1 MRRLLFFSL
10 LLLFAIYL
18 FSPCVSAQETS
29 YKGDKNNRCS
39 NHMSGNKVRTI
50 FYNYG
55 LVGDIGEISG
65 EWPIGTGN
73 EYVGDVSPLVG
84 VEFVHP
90 RGDTLHSVVTSDGP
104 RGNGDGQGGK
114 YWGFEPL
121 AGFAAMPGG
130 DVKCKVALSNQPDTW
145 PENWPDK
152 MYYDPRDPGWRRDS
166 YDPGWSGR
174 WNGYFGKDQFNADQE
189 TYFQMDDNAD
199 DEWFL
204 RTDGEGRNYY
214 FYPDSTDSTRR
225 GCGLRV
231 AVRGLQWSHFLA
243 EDCIFWL
250 YEITNV
256 GTTPF
261 DKVAF
266 GMVVG
271 TLSGGR
277 QDSRDDLAW
286 FDTQNDITYSW
297 DSDDIPSPGWVCGD
311 IQCIGYV
318 GYAFMESPGNPYDG
332 IDNDGDSQDP
342 SSPVLTTNLLYDMT
356 QPMSFGPRDE
366 LVLIDYYSYE
376 RRDTTFPDTGSLVYW
391 IRDQRHELRA
401 GQTVIENGRNNIDDN
416 FNGLIDERLPDHANL
431 KYKDYLAGIGLFDPL
446 IDEARDDSIDNDGD
460 WDPLTD
466 DVGADGAPLTGDQ
479 GEGDGKPTPG
489 EPHFDRTDVDE
500 SDQIGLSSFE
510 YFSPPGAVRM
520 NDDDGLW
527 ERMKPGR
534 FDQVSPVPEDGDFVY
549 GSGYFPLLP
558 GQTERFSMAL
568 VYGEDSTDIFANKLT
583 VQQIYNENY
592 NFARP
597 PDKATIVAVPGDR
610 RVTLYW
616 DDKAERSVDP
626 TTEKDFEGYKIYRAT
641 DPGFNEI
648 FTITDGRGRKIFS
661 RPIAQFDLADSIK
674 GFFPRAVNGA
684 SYYLGEDTGLR
695 HVWTDSTVENGQI
708 YYYAVCAYDC
718 GDSAKNIFPAETSKF
733 ILLDE
738 GGNLTTDINTVQVIP
753 RAPAAGY
760 TPAKVTPVEH
770 LTGRAT
776 GGIYVEVVDPRKVKD
791 GHEYAVTFDDSA
803 GSTYRYN
810 VIDLTAPIP
819 DTVLWHEPFIT
830 EPVSDWIYDAFGP
843 YYDSLF
849 GYPPG
854 IYDVKRHFQVYLSSG
869 VGDSALFDGQRLYFL
884 RPRNTVMIPEFSKW
898 ADRPGSDSLLNF
910 NFTVANYPDI
920 FLRGVPWVA
929 DYDIIFSDQV
939 IDTAA
944 YFNWYNLFILPE
956 TPVYFTVR
964 DLNRDERVKF
974 SFQEKDTTQDGR
986 VDHAEVLLI
995 FENDSV
1001 LTWAVEFTRNQ
1012 DRDKVLNPRPGDT
1025 LRIRLYQDF
1034 TSTDR
1039 YGYNVSGAKIEPASV
1054 QLDRIRVYPN
1064 PYLAATT
1071 QEPANPYSTG
1081 RGPRHVTFIH
1091 LPQRCEIR
1099 IFTVRGELVQTIYHN
1114 SSIDDGTEEWNLRS
1128 KDGLDVAYGIYIYH
1142 IESKS
1147 GGGETTGKL
1156 ALIK

>member
-1 MRRLLFFSL
+1 
-10 LLLFAIYL
+10 
-18 FSPCVSAQETS
+18 
-29 YKGDKNNRCS
+29 
-39 NHMSGNKVRTI
+39 
-50 FYNYG
+50 
-55 LVGDIGEISG
+55 
-65 EWPIGTGN
+65 
-73 EYVGDVSPLVG
+73 
-84 VEFVHP
+84 
-90 RGDTLHSVVTSDGP
+90 
-104 RGNGDGQGGK
+104 
-114 YWGFEPL
+114 
-121 AGFAAMPGG
+121 
-130 DVKCKVALSNQPDTW
+130 
-145 PENWPDK
+145 
-152 MYYDPRDPGWRRDS
+152 
-166 YDPGWSGR
+166 
-174 WNGYFGKDQFNADQE
+174 
-189 TYFQMDDNAD
+189 MDDNAD
-199 DEWFL
+199 AEWFL
-204 RTDGEGRNYY
+204 RTDGEGNNYH
-214 FYPDSTDSTRR
+214 FYPDSTDTTRR

-297 DSDDIPSPGWVCGD
+297 DSDDIPSPGWDCGD
-311 IQCIGYV
+311 FQCVGYV
-318 GYAFMESPGNPYDG
+318 GYAFLESPGNPYDG
-332 IDNDGDSQDP
+332 IDNDGDGDP

-366 LVLIDYYSYE
+366 LILIDYYTYE

-401 GQTVIENGRNNIDDN
+401 GQMVAENGRNNIDDN

-431 KYKDYLAGIGLFDPL
+431 KYKDYLAGIGLSDIL
-446 IDEARDDSIDNDGD
+446 IDEARDDSIDNDRD
-460 WDPLTD
+460 WNPLTD
-466 DVGADGAPLTGDQ
+466 DVGADGAPLTGDA

-510 YFSPPGAVRM
+510 YFSPPPALRM
-520 NDDDGLW
+520 NNDEGIW
-527 ERMKPGR
+527 KRMKPGR
-534 FDQVSPVPEDGDFVY
+534 FDEVSPVPEDGDFVY

-568 VYGEDSTDIFANKLT
+568 VYGEDSTDIFINKLT

-592 NFARP
+592 NFAHP
-597 PDKATIVAVPGDR
+597 PDKPTITAVPGDG

-616 DDKAERSVDP
+616 DDVAERSYDP
-626 TTEKDFEGYKIYRAT
+626 TTGFDFEGYKIYRAT
-641 DPGFNEI
+641 DPGFNEV

-661 RPIAQFDLADSIK
+661 RPIAQFDSDNDIK
-674 GFFPRAVNGA
+674 GLFPRAVNGA

-738 GGNLTTDINTVQVIP
+738 GGNLTTDINTVQVMP

-760 TPAKVTPVEH
+760 TPAEVTPVEH
-770 LTGRAT
+770 LAGRAT
-776 GGIYVEVVDPRKVKD
+776 GGIYVEVVDPREVKD

-803 GSTYRYN
+803 GSAYLYN
-810 VIDLTAPIP
+810 VIDLADPIP
-819 DTVLWHEPFIT
+819 DTVLWHEPFIM

-849 GYPPG
+849 GLRPG
-854 IYDVKRHFQVYLSSG
+854 IYDVKRYFEVYLSSG

-884 RPRNTVMIPEFSKW
+884 RPRNTVMIPEFSGW
-898 ADRPGSDSLLNF
+898 AEKPGSDSPLSYIF
-910 NFTVANYPDI
+910 SVAHSVFPRVEGI
-920 FLRGVPWVA
+920 PWTA
-929 DYDIIFSDQV
+929 DYDVTFYGDV
-939 IDTAA
+939 MDTAIA
-944 YFNWYNLFILPE
+944 FSRMGFPE
-956 TPVYFTVR
+956 TEVNFTVR
-964 DLNRDERVKF
+964 DLNRNELVKF
-974 SFQEKDTTQDGR
+974 ALQEKDTTRNKAIDNS
-986 VDHAEVLLI
+986 EVIWI
-995 FENDSV
+995 FEEDTI
-1001 LTWAVEFTRNQ
+1001 LTWTIQFLREE
-1012 DRDKVLNPRPGDT
+1012 DRELNPRPGDT
-1025 LRIRLYQDF
+1025 LRIRLYQGF

-1039 YGYNVSGAKIEPASV
+1039 YGYSVSGAKIEPAKV

-1071 QEPANPYSTG
+1071 QEPANPYSSG

-1099 IFTVRGELVQTIYHN
+1099 IFTVRGELVQTIYHS

>member
-1 MRRLLFFSL
+1 
-10 LLLFAIYL
+10 
-18 FSPCVSAQETS
+18 
-29 YKGDKNNRCS
+29 
-39 NHMSGNKVRTI
+39 MSGNKVRTI

>member
-1 MRRLLFFSL
+1 MRRVLFISFL
-10 LLLFAIYL
+10 LLLASYL
-18 FSPCVSAQETS
+18 LSPCLYAQITE
-29 YKGDKNNRCS
+29 YKGDKIYRCK
-39 NHMSGNKVRTI
+39 NYMSGNKVRTV

-73 EYVGDVSPLVG
+73 EYVGDVSPLVA

-104 RGNGDGQGGK
+104 RGNADGQGGK
-114 YWGFEPL
+114 FWGFEPL
-121 AGFAAMPGG
+121 PGFCATPVG
-130 DVKCKVALSNQPDTW
+130 DMQCKVALSNQPDTW
-145 PENWPDK
+145 PDYWPDK

-166 YDPGWSGR
+166 YDPGWNGH

-204 RTDGEGRNYY
+204 RTDGQGNNYY
-214 FYPDSTDSTRR
+214 FYPDSTDTTRR

-231 AVRGLQWSHFLA
+231 LVRALQWSHFLA

-297 DSDDIPSPGWVCGD
+297 DSDDVPSPGWVCGA

-318 GYAFMESPGNPYDG
+318 GYAFLESPGNPYDG

-342 SSPVLTTNLLYDMT
+342 SSPVLTSNLLYDMT
-356 QPMSFGPRDE
+356 QPMSFGPGDK
-366 LVLIDYYSYE
+366 LILIDYYTYE
-376 RRDTTFPDTGSLVYW
+376 RRDTIFPESDSLVYW
-391 IRDQRHELRA
+391 IRDKRHVLHA
-401 GQTVIENGRNNIDDN
+401 GQTVVENGRNGIDDN
-416 FNGLIDERLPDHANL
+416 FNGLIDERLPDHEGL
-431 KYKDYLAGIGLFDPL
+431 KYKDYLHHIGLSDPL
-446 IDEARDDSIDNDGD
+446 IDESRDDGIDNDGD

-466 DVGADGAPLTGDQ
+466 DVGADGAPLTGDE
-479 GEGDGKPTPG
+479 GEGDGKPTAG

-520 NDDDGLW
+520 NDDEGLW
-527 ERMKPGR
+527 ERMKPGH
-534 FDQVSPVPEDGDFVY
+534 FDEVSPTPEDGDFVY
-549 GSGYFPLLP
+549 GSGYFPLRP

-568 VYGEDSTDIFANKLT
+568 VYGEDSTDIFMNKST

-597 PDKATIVAVPGDR
+597 PDKPTIVAVPGDHK
-610 RVTLYW
+610 VTLYW
-616 DDKAERSVDP
+616 DDVAERSYDP
-626 TTEKDFEGYKIYRAT
+626 TTGYDFEGYKIYRAT
-641 DPGFNEI
+641 DPGFNEV
-648 FTITDGRGRKIFS
+648 FTITDGRGHKIFS
-661 RPIAQFDLADSIK
+661 RPIAQFDLNNGIK

-684 SYYLGEDTGLR
+684 SFFLGEDTGLQ

-708 YYYAVCAYDC
+708 YYYAVCAYDH
-718 GDSAKNIFPAETSKF
+718 GDSVKNIFPAETSKY

-738 GGNLTTDINTVQVIP
+738 GGNLTTDINTVQIMP

-760 TPAKVTPVEH
+760 TAPEVSPLQH
-770 LTGRAT
+770 LAGRAT
-776 GGIYVEVVDPRKVKD
+776 GNIYCEVVDPRKVKD
-791 GHEYAVTFDDSA
+791 GHHYEVTFDDSA
-803 GSTYRYN
+803 GGAYRYN
-810 VIDLTAPIP
+810 VVDLNPAIP
-819 DTVLWHEPFIT
+819 DTVLWHEPFIL
-830 EPVSDWIYDAFGP
+830 EPVGDWIYEAFGA

-849 GYPPG
+849 GLPPG
-854 IYDVKRHFQVYLSSG
+854 IFDVKRYFQVYLSSG
-869 VGDSALFDGQRLYFL
+869 SGDSALFHGQRLYFL
-884 RPRNTVMIPEFSKW
+884 RPRNTVIIPQFSGW
-898 ADRPGSDSLLNF
+898 EERSGSDSLLSF
-910 NFTVANYPDI
+910 SFSVANYPNI
-920 FLRGVPWVA
+920 FLQGIPWIA
-929 DYDIIFSDQV
+929 DYDVVFSDHV

-944 YFNWYNLFILPE
+944 YFNWYNLLTLPE
-956 TPVYFTVR
+956 TPTNFTVR
-964 DLNRDERVKF
+964 NLNRDESVKF
-974 SFQEKDTTQDGR
+974 AFQEKDTTRNGQ
-986 VDHAEVLLI
+986 VDPAEVILI

-1001 LTWAVEFTRNQ
+1001 LTWAIQFN
-1012 DRDKVLNPRPGDT
+1012 RDQQKGKLFNPQPGDT
-1025 LRIRLYQDF
+1025 LHIRLYQDF

-1039 YGYNVSGAKIEPASV
+1039 YGYTVTGPKISSEQVA
-1054 QLDRIRVYPN
+1054 LDRVRVYPN
-1064 PYLAATT
+1064 PYLAAST
-1071 QEPANPYSTG
+1071 QEPANPFVSG

-1091 LPQRCEIR
+1091 LPKACTIR
-1099 IFTVRGELVQTIYHN
+1099 IYTVRGELVKTVRHDSYMDN
-1114 SSIDDGTEEWNLRS
+1114 GSEEWDLRT
-1128 KDGLDVAYGIYIYH
+1128 KDGLDVAYGVYIYH
-1142 IESKS
+1142 IESDW
-1147 GGGETTGKL
+1147 GETTGKL